1 MNAIK
6 LTSFVVAATLLS
18 TTALQAAHAQGKT
31 REEVRQEL
39 IRAQRD
45 GVVPYSKGQYPSTDV
60 WTARNK
66 QLHAL
71 STHSGETPPSL
82 DRHNDIVAR

>member
-18 TTALQAAHAQGKT
+18 TTALQAAHAQGKS

-39 IRAQRD
+39 IRAQHE
-45 GVVPYSKGQYPSTDV
+45 GIVPYSKTQYPGTDV
-60 WTARNK
+60 WTTRNK

-71 STHSGETPPSL
+71 STHSGETSPAL
-82 DRHNDIVAR
+82 DRHDDIVVR